1 VRRYLDTMQTPTD
14 TMNMDDSVYRRL
26 VEGISDYAIF
36 WLQAGGTVATWNA
49 GAVHATG
56 YAAADI
62 VGAPF
67 SLLFSGD
74 DNEGGAV
81 SSLLAVALREGR
93 SELDSWLVRKD
104 GSRFWAQILIDPVH
118 DGDKPLGFGVVMRDR
133 TERKRI
139 DEELRNSQE
148 QFRVLVQGVADYAIY
163 MLDPGGHVTS
173 WNSGAE
179 RIKGYAPDEVIGRHY
194 SAFFT
199 AEDVARGEPM
209 TNLAAVAREGRI
221 ETEGWRQR
229 KDGSRFWAHVVIDRI
244 TDDAGDLIGF
254 AKVTRD
260 VTERRAS
267 ALALEE
273 AREALFQSQKLEAI
287 GQLTGGVAHD
297 FNNLL
302 MAVQGNLE
310 LMRDN
315 AELPERLDRLVANA
329 LTGVRRGVSLTQRM
343 LAFARRQQLNLE
355 PVNVVT
361 LVSGMSDLLR
371 TSLGPS
377 ISIEVHF
384 PLALPAVMGDMN
396 QLELCVL
403 NLSVNARD
411 AMPEGGVIM
420 VRALVEEVDGARN
433 LPLPAGKY
441 VRLSITDS
449 GSGMNAATLARATEP
464 FFTTKGVGKGT
475 GLGLSMVHGIA
486 QQLGGTLQ
494 LESSETAG
502 TTATMYLPVAPSAA
516 MPLSQA
522 APVVHG
528 RMRQPVAETSG
539 PLPVILVVDDDPL
552 VLSTAVEMLNYAG
565 YDARGAASANEALR
579 RLQTIDELFAVV
591 TDHAMPGMT
600 GAELATE
607 LAAIRPGLRV
617 VLASG
622 YSELPVAATGIAVQ
636 LQKPFGRDALLAAIR
651 GTA

>member
-1 VRRYLDTMQTPTD
+1 
-14 TMNMDDSVYRRL
+14 MDDSAYRRL

-36 WLQAGGTVATWNA
+36 WLQPGGAVATWNA
-49 GAVHATG
+49 GAIHATG
-56 YAAADI
+56 YTAQEM

-74 DNEGGAV
+74 DNDASAPAV
-81 SSLLAVALREGR
+81 LLDVALREGR
-93 SELDSWLVRKD
+93 SELDTWLVRRD
-104 GSRFWAQILIDPVH
+104 GSRFWAQILVDPVR
-118 DGDKPLGFGVVMRDR
+118 DGDTPLGFGVVMRDR
-133 TERKRI
+133 TERKRV

-148 QFRVLVQGVADYAIY
+148 QFRVLVHGVADYAIY
-163 MLDPGGHVTS
+163 MLDPGGHITS

-179 RIKGYAPDEVIGRHY
+179 RIKGYAPNEVIGRHY

-199 AEDVARGEPM
+199 PEDVARGEPT
-209 TNLAAVAREGRI
+209 TNLEAVARDGRI
-221 ETEGWRQR
+221 ETEGWRLR

-244 TDDAGDLIGF
+244 TDDAGKLIGF

-273 AREALFQSQKLEAI
+273 TREALFQSQKLEAV

-310 LMRDN
+310 LMRDHV
-315 AELPERLDRLVANA
+315 ELPERLNRLVGNA
-329 LTGVRRGVSLTQRM
+329 LSGVRRGVSLTQRM
-343 LAFARRQQLNLE
+343 LAFARRQQLHLE
-355 PVNVVT
+355 PVNVIT

-377 ISIEVHF
+377 IAIEVRF
-384 PLALPAVMGDMN
+384 PLALPDVMGDIN
-396 QLELCVL
+396 QLELCIL
-403 NLSVNARD
+403 NLCVNARD
-411 AMPEGGVIM
+411 AMTEGGVITI
-420 VRALVEEVDGARN
+420 RAATEEVHGPHN
-433 LPLPAGKY
+433 LHVRPGKY
-441 VRLSITDS
+441 VRLAITDN
-449 GSGMNAATLARATEP
+449 GSGMDAATLARATEP

-486 QQLGGTLQ
+486 QQSGGALQ
-494 LESSETAG
+494 LESSETGG
-502 TTATMYLPVAPSAA
+502 TTVSIYLPVAPSGTIAEPA
-516 MPLSQA
+516 VAPAVPGRVTNAVADSQGA
-522 APVVHG
+522 
-528 RMRQPVAETSG
+528 
-539 PLPVILVVDDDPL
+539 LPVILVVDDDPL

-565 YDARGAASANEALR
+565 YDARGAASAKEALR
-579 RLQTIDELFAVV
+579 RLETIDELVAVV

-600 GAELATE
+600 GSELASK
-607 LAAIRPGLRV
+607 LATMRPGLRV

-622 YSELPVAATGIAVQ
+622 YAELPVAATGIAVQ

-651 GTA
+651 GTG

>member
-1 VRRYLDTMQTPTD
+1 MHTPTSSV
-14 TMNMDDSVYRRL
+14 TMDDSAYRRL

-36 WLQAGGTVATWNA
+36 WLQPGGTVATWNA
-49 GAVHATG
+49 GAFHATG
-56 YAAADI
+56 YTADDM

-74 DNEGGAV
+74 DSAAGVADT
-81 SSLLAVALREGR
+81 LLKVALSEGR
-93 SELDSWLVRKD
+93 SELDGWLVRKD
-104 GSRFWAQILIDPVH
+104 GSRFWAQILVDPVR
-118 DGDKPLGFGVVMRDR
+118 DDDRPLGFGVVMRDR
-133 TERKRI
+133 TERKRVE
-139 DEELRNSQE
+139 EELRRSQE

-179 RIKGYAPDEVIGRHY
+179 RIKGYTPNEVIGRHY

-199 AEDVARGEPM
+199 SEDVARGEPM
-209 TNLAAVAREGRI
+209 TNLAAVVREGRI

-244 TDDAGDLIGF
+244 TDDAGELIGF

-260 VTERRAS
+260 VTERRAA

-273 AREALFQSQKLEAI
+273 AREALFQSQKLEAV

-310 LMRDN
+310 LMRDH
-315 AELPERLDRLVANA
+315 AELPERLNRLVGNA
-329 LTGVRRGVSLTQRM
+329 LTGVRRGVTLTQRM
-343 LAFARRQQLNLE
+343 LAFARRQQLHVE

-361 LVSGMSDLLR
+361 LISGMSDLLR

-377 ISIEVHF
+377 IAIEVGF
-384 PLALPAVMGDMN
+384 PLSLPEVMGDIN

-403 NLSVNARD
+403 NLCVNARD
-411 AMPEGGVIM
+411 AMSEGGVITI
-420 VRALVEEVDGARN
+420 RAVADEVIHSQTLAIPSGR
-433 LPLPAGKY
+433 Y
-441 VRLSITDS
+441 VKLSIADT
-449 GSGMNAATLARATEP
+449 GSGMDAVTLARATEP

-486 QQLGGTLQ
+486 QQLGGALQ
-494 LESSETAG
+494 LESGESTG
-502 TTATMYLPVAPSAA
+502 TTVTIYLPVAPSGSGAI
-516 MPLSQA
+516 PE
-522 APVVHG
+522 VVSVVP
-528 RMRQPVAETSG
+528 QPAIRHVAKEQG

-565 YDARGAASANEALR
+565 YDARGASSGHEALR
-579 RLQTIDELFAVV
+579 RLETLDELVAVV

-600 GAELATE
+600 GSELAAELANR
-607 LAAIRPGLRV
+607 RPGLRV

-622 YSELPVAATGIAVQ
+622 YAELPAVSTGIAVQ

-651 GTA
+651 GTG

>member
-1 VRRYLDTMQTPTD
+1 M
-14 TMNMDDSVYRRL
+14 
-26 VEGISDYAIF
+26 
-36 WLQAGGTVATWNA
+36 ATWNA
-49 GAVHATG
+49 GALHATG
-56 YAAADI
+56 YTAQDM
-62 VGAPF
+62 VGASF

-74 DNEGGAV
+74 DNDPTAPTA
-81 SSLLAVALREGR
+81 LLDLALREGR
-93 SELDSWLVRKD
+93 SELDTWLVRKD
-104 GSRFWAQILIDPVH
+104 GSRFWAQILVDPVR
-118 DGDKPLGFGVVMRDR
+118 DGDTLLGFGVVMRDR
-133 TERKRI
+133 TERKRV

-173 WNSGAE
+173 WNSGAQ
-179 RIKGYAPDEVIGRHY
+179 RIKGYAPQEVIGRHY

-199 AEDVARGEPM
+199 PEDVARGEPT
-209 TNLAAVAREGRI
+209 TNLEAVAREGRM
-221 ETEGWRQR
+221 ETEGWRLR
-229 KDGSRFWAHVVIDRI
+229 KDGSRFWAHVLIDRI
-244 TDDAGDLIGF
+244 TGDSGELIGF

-273 AREALFQSQKLEAI
+273 AREALFQSQKLEAV

-310 LMRDN
+310 LMRDH
-315 AELPERLDRLVANA
+315 AELPERLNRLVGNA
-329 LTGVRRGVSLTQRM
+329 LSGVRRGVSLTQRM
-343 LAFARRQQLNLE
+343 LAFARRQQLHLE

-377 ISIEVHF
+377 IAIEARF
-384 PLALPAVMGDMN
+384 PIVLPDVMGDIN

-403 NLSVNARD
+403 NLCVNARD
-411 AMPEGGVIM
+411 AMTEGGVITIQ
-420 VRALVEEVDGARN
+420 AATEEVHGPHILHVR
-433 LPLPAGKY
+433 PGKY
-441 VRLSITDS
+441 VRLSITDN
-449 GSGMNAATLARATEP
+449 GSGMDAATLARAMEP

-486 QQLGGTLQ
+486 QQSGGALQ
-494 LESSETAG
+494 LESSETGG
-502 TTATMYLPVAPSAA
+502 TTVSIYLPVVAPGTIALPAAASAD
-516 MPLSQA
+516 P
-522 APVVHG
+522 G
-528 RMRQPVAETSG
+528 RVTRAIAENKG

-565 YDARGAASANEALR
+565 YDARGAASAKEALR
-579 RLQTIDELFAVV
+579 RLETIDELFAVV

-600 GAELATE
+600 GSELASELAT
-607 LAAIRPGLRV
+607 LRPGLRV

-622 YSELPVAATGIAVQ
+622 YAELPVAATRIAVQ

-651 GTA
+651 GTG

>member
-1 VRRYLDTMQTPTD
+1 
-14 TMNMDDSVYRRL
+14 MDDSAYRRL

-36 WLQAGGTVATWNA
+36 WLQPDGAVATWNA
-49 GAVHATG
+49 GAFHATG
-56 YAAADI
+56 YSAEDM

-67 SLLFSGD
+67 SALFSGE
-74 DNEGGAV
+74 DNRAAAPAA
-81 SSLLAVALREGR
+81 LLDLALREGR
-93 SELDSWLVRKD
+93 SELDTWLVRKD
-104 GSRFWAQILIDPVH
+104 GSRFWAQILIDPVL
-118 DGDKPLGFGVVMRDR
+118 DSDTPLGFGVVMRDR
-133 TERKRI
+133 TERKRL

-163 MLDPGGHVTS
+163 MLDPGGNITS
-173 WNSGAE
+173 WNSGAQ
-179 RIKGYAPDEVIGRHY
+179 RIKGYAPHEVIGRHY

-199 AEDVARGEPM
+199 PEDVARGEPT
-209 TNLAAVAREGRI
+209 TNLEAVAREGRI
-221 ETEGWRQR
+221 ETEGWRLR

-244 TDDAGDLIGF
+244 TDDAGKLIGF

-273 AREALFQSQKLEAI
+273 TREALFQSQKLEAV

-310 LMRDN
+310 LMRDH
-315 AELPERLDRLVANA
+315 AELPERLNRLVGNA
-329 LTGVRRGVSLTQRM
+329 LSGVRRGVSLTQRM
-343 LAFARRQQLNLE
+343 LAFARRQQLHLE

-377 ISIEVHF
+377 ISIEVRF
-384 PLALPAVMGDMN
+384 PLALPDVMGDLN
-396 QLELCVL
+396 QLELCIL
-403 NLSVNARD
+403 NLCVNARD
-411 AMPEGGVIM
+411 AMTEGGVIT
-420 VRALVEEVDGARN
+420 VRAVTEEIRAPHILHVR
-433 LPLPAGKY
+433 PGKY
-441 VRLSITDS
+441 VRLSITDN
-449 GSGMNAATLARATEP
+449 GSGMDAATLARATEP

-475 GLGLSMVHGIA
+475 GLGLSMVHGIV
-486 QQLGGTLQ
+486 QQSGGALQ
-494 LESSETAG
+494 LESSETGG
-502 TTATMYLPVAPSAA
+502 TTVSIYLPVAPSGAIA
-516 MPLSQA
+516 VPAHAPASPKRATKAVTQSQ
-522 APVVHG
+522 
-528 RMRQPVAETSG
+528 G

-565 YDARGAASANEALR
+565 YDARGAASAKEALR
-579 RLQTIDELFAVV
+579 SLETIDELLAVV

-600 GAELATE
+600 GSELASK
-607 LAAIRPGLRV
+607 LATMRPGLRV

-622 YSELPVAATGIAVQ
+622 YAELPVADTGIAVQ

-651 GTA
+651 GTG

>member
-1 VRRYLDTMQTPTD
+1 MRTPQYSV
-14 TMNMDDSVYRRL
+14 NMDDSAYRRL

-36 WLQAGGTVATWNA
+36 WLQPDGAVATWNA
-49 GAVHATG
+49 GAFHATG
-56 YAAADI
+56 YSAEDM

-67 SLLFSGD
+67 SALFSGE
-74 DNEGGAV
+74 DNGAAAPAA
-81 SSLLAVALREGR
+81 LLDLALREGR
-93 SELDSWLVRKD
+93 SELDTWLVRKD
-104 GSRFWAQILIDPVH
+104 GSRFWAQILIDPVL
-118 DGDKPLGFGVVMRDR
+118 DSDTPLGFGVVMRDR
-133 TERKRI
+133 TERKRL

-163 MLDPGGHVTS
+163 MLDPGGHITS

-179 RIKGYAPDEVIGRHY
+179 RIKGYAPHEVIGRHY

-199 AEDVARGEPM
+199 PEDVARGEPT
-209 TNLAAVAREGRI
+209 TNLEAVAREGRI
-221 ETEGWRQR
+221 ETEGWRLR

-244 TDDAGDLIGF
+244 TDDAGKLIGF

-273 AREALFQSQKLEAI
+273 TREALFQSQKLEAV

-310 LMRDN
+310 LMRDH
-315 AELPERLDRLVANA
+315 AELPERLNRLVGNA
-329 LTGVRRGVSLTQRM
+329 LSGVRRGVSLTQRM
-343 LAFARRQQLNLE
+343 LAFARRQQLHLE

-377 ISIEVHF
+377 ISIEVRF
-384 PLALPAVMGDMN
+384 PLALPDVMGDLN
-396 QLELCVL
+396 QLELCIL
-403 NLSVNARD
+403 NLCVNARD
-411 AMPEGGVIM
+411 AMTEGGVIT
-420 VRALVEEVDGARN
+420 VRAVTEEIRAPHILHVR
-433 LPLPAGKY
+433 PGKY
-441 VRLSITDS
+441 VRLSITDN
-449 GSGMNAATLARATEP
+449 GSGMDAATLARATEP

-475 GLGLSMVHGIA
+475 GLGLSMVHGIV
-486 QQLGGTLQ
+486 QQSGGALQ
-494 LESSETAG
+494 LESSETGG
-502 TTATMYLPVAPSAA
+502 TTVSIYLPVAPSGAIA
-516 MPLSQA
+516 VPALAPASPERATKAVAQSQ
-522 APVVHG
+522 
-528 RMRQPVAETSG
+528 G

-565 YDARGAASANEALR
+565 YDARGAASAKEALR
-579 RLQTIDELFAVV
+579 SLETIDELLAVV

-600 GAELATE
+600 GSELASK
-607 LAAIRPGLRV
+607 LATMRPGLRV

-622 YSELPVAATGIAVQ
+622 YAELPVADTGIAVQ

-651 GTA
+651 GTG

>member
-1 VRRYLDTMQTPTD
+1 
-14 TMNMDDSVYRRL
+14 MDDSAYRRL

-36 WLQAGGTVATWNA
+36 WLQPDGAVATWNA
-49 GAVHATG
+49 GAFHATG
-56 YAAADI
+56 YSAEDM

-67 SLLFSGD
+67 SALFSGE
-74 DNEGGAV
+74 DNRAAAPAA
-81 SSLLAVALREGR
+81 LLDLALREGR
-93 SELDSWLVRKD
+93 SELDTWLVRKD
-104 GSRFWAQILIDPVH
+104 GSRFWAQILIDPVL
-118 DGDKPLGFGVVMRDR
+118 DSDTPLGFGVVMRDR
-133 TERKRI
+133 TERKRL

-163 MLDPGGHVTS
+163 MLDPGGNITS
-173 WNSGAE
+173 WNSGAQ
-179 RIKGYAPDEVIGRHY
+179 RIKGYAPHEVIGRHY

-199 AEDVARGEPM
+199 PEDVARGEPM
-209 TNLAAVAREGRI
+209 TNLEAVAREGRI
-221 ETEGWRQR
+221 ETEGWRLR

-244 TDDAGDLIGF
+244 TDDAGKLIGF

-273 AREALFQSQKLEAI
+273 TREALFQSQKLEAV

-310 LMRDN
+310 LMRDH
-315 AELPERLDRLVANA
+315 AELPERLNRLVGNA
-329 LTGVRRGVSLTQRM
+329 LSGVRRGVSLTQRM
-343 LAFARRQQLNLE
+343 LAFARRQQLHLE

-377 ISIEVHF
+377 ISIEVRF
-384 PLALPAVMGDMN
+384 PLALPDVMGDLN
-396 QLELCVL
+396 QLELCIL
-403 NLSVNARD
+403 NLCVNARD
-411 AMPEGGVIM
+411 AMTEGGVIT
-420 VRALVEEVDGARN
+420 VRAVTEEIRAPHILHVR
-433 LPLPAGKY
+433 PGKY
-441 VRLSITDS
+441 VRLSITDN
-449 GSGMNAATLARATEP
+449 GSGMDAATLARATEP

-475 GLGLSMVHGIA
+475 GLGLSMVHGIV
-486 QQLGGTLQ
+486 QQSGGALQ
-494 LESSETAG
+494 LESSETGG
-502 TTATMYLPVAPSAA
+502 TTVSIYLPVAPSGAIA
-516 MPLSQA
+516 VPALAPASPKRATKAVAQSQ
-522 APVVHG
+522 
-528 RMRQPVAETSG
+528 G

-565 YDARGAASANEALR
+565 YDARGAASAKEALR
-579 RLQTIDELFAVV
+579 SLETIDELLAVV

-600 GAELATE
+600 GSELASK
-607 LAAIRPGLRV
+607 LATMRPGLRV

-622 YSELPVAATGIAVQ
+622 YAELPVADTGIAVQ

-651 GTA
+651 GTG

>member
-1 VRRYLDTMQTPTD
+1 
-14 TMNMDDSVYRRL
+14 MDDSAYRRL

-36 WLQAGGTVATWNA
+36 WLEPGGAVATWNA
-49 GAVHATG
+49 GALHATG
-56 YAAADI
+56 YSAADMI
-62 VGAPF
+62 GQPF
-67 SLLFSGD
+67 SLLFSGE
-74 DNEGGAV
+74 DNGTGAPEA
-81 SSLLAVALREGR
+81 LLDTALREGR
-93 SELDSWLVRKD
+93 SELDGWLLRKD
-104 GSRFWAQILIDPVH
+104 GSRFWAQILIDPVR
-118 DGDKPLGFGVVMRDR
+118 DGDTPLGFGVVMRDR
-133 TERKRI
+133 TERKRL
-139 DEELRNSQE
+139 DEELRRSQE

-163 MLDPGGHVTS
+163 MLDPGGHITS

-179 RIKGYAPDEVIGRHY
+179 RIKGYAPEEVIGRHY

-199 AEDVARGEPM
+199 PDDVARGEPT
-209 TNLAAVAREGRI
+209 TNLEAVAREGRI
-221 ETEGWRQR
+221 ETEGWRLR

-244 TDDAGDLIGF
+244 TDDTGKLIGF

-267 ALALEE
+267 AQALEQ
-273 AREALFQSQKLEAI
+273 AREALFQSQKLEAV

-310 LMRDN
+310 LMRDH
-315 AELPERLDRLVANA
+315 AELPERLNRLVGNA

-343 LAFARRQQLNLE
+343 LAFARRQQLHLE

-377 ISIEVHF
+377 IAIEVRF
-384 PLALPAVMGDMN
+384 PLALPDVMGDIN

-403 NLSVNARD
+403 NLCVNARD
-411 AMPEGGVIM
+411 AMGEGGIISIQ
-420 VRALVEEVDGARN
+420 AATEAIGTAHLLHLAPGD
-433 LPLPAGKY
+433 Y
-441 VRLSITDS
+441 VRLSIADN
-449 GSGMNAATLARATEP
+449 GSGMDATTLARATEP

-475 GLGLSMVHGIA
+475 GLGLSMVHGIV
-486 QQLGGTLQ
+486 QQSGGALQ
-494 LESSETAG
+494 LESGDAG
-502 TTATMYLPVAPSAA
+502 TTVSIYLPVAPSEATA
-516 MPLSQA
+516 LPVSTPTEPRRVNRQA
-522 APVVHG
+522 VDVK
-528 RMRQPVAETSG
+528 G

-579 RLQTIDELFAVV
+579 RLETIDELVAVV

-600 GAELATE
+600 GSE
-607 LAAIRPGLRV
+607 LAARLATIRPGLRV

-622 YSELPVAATGIAVQ
+622 YSELPTAAPGIAVQ

-651 GTA
+651 GNG

>member
-1 VRRYLDTMQTPTD
+1 
-14 TMNMDDSVYRRL
+14 MDDSAYRRL

-36 WLQAGGTVATWNA
+36 WLQPDGAVATWNA
-49 GAVHATG
+49 GAFHATG
-56 YAAADI
+56 YSAEDM

-67 SLLFSGD
+67 SALFSGE
-74 DNEGGAV
+74 DNGAAAPAA
-81 SSLLAVALREGR
+81 LLDLALREGR
-93 SELDSWLVRKD
+93 SELDTWLVRKD
-104 GSRFWAQILIDPVH
+104 GSRFWAQILIDPVL
-118 DGDKPLGFGVVMRDR
+118 DSDTPLGFGVVMRDR
-133 TERKRI
+133 TERKRL

-163 MLDPGGHVTS
+163 MLDPGGHITS
-173 WNSGAE
+173 WNSGAQ
-179 RIKGYAPDEVIGRHY
+179 RIKGYAPQEVIGRHY

-199 AEDVARGEPM
+199 PEDVARGEPT
-209 TNLAAVAREGRI
+209 TNLEAVAREGRI
-221 ETEGWRQR
+221 ETEGWRLR

-244 TDDAGDLIGF
+244 TDDAGKLIGF

-273 AREALFQSQKLEAI
+273 TREALFQSQKLEAV

-310 LMRDN
+310 LMRDH
-315 AELPERLDRLVANA
+315 AELPERLNRLVGNA
-329 LTGVRRGVSLTQRM
+329 LSGVRRGVSLTQRM
-343 LAFARRQQLNLE
+343 LAFARRQQLHLE

-377 ISIEVHF
+377 ISMEVRF
-384 PLALPAVMGDMN
+384 PLALPDVMGDLN
-396 QLELCVL
+396 QLELCIL
-403 NLSVNARD
+403 NLCVNARD
-411 AMPEGGVIM
+411 AMTEGGVIT
-420 VRALVEEVDGARN
+420 VRAATEEIRAPHILHVR
-433 LPLPAGKY
+433 PGKY
-441 VRLSITDS
+441 VRLSITDN
-449 GSGMNAATLARATEP
+449 GPGMDAATLARATEP

-475 GLGLSMVHGIA
+475 GLGLSMVHGIV
-486 QQLGGTLQ
+486 QQSGGALQ
-494 LESSETAG
+494 LESSETGG
-502 TTATMYLPVAPSAA
+502 TTVSIYLPVAPSGAIA
-516 MPLSQA
+516 VPALAPASPKRATKAPAQSQ
-522 APVVHG
+522 
-528 RMRQPVAETSG
+528 G

-565 YDARGAASANEALR
+565 YDARGAASAKEALR
-579 RLQTIDELFAVV
+579 SLETIDELLAVV

-600 GAELATE
+600 GSELASK
-607 LAAIRPGLRV
+607 LATMRPGLRV

-622 YSELPVAATGIAVQ
+622 YAELPVADTGIAVQ

-651 GTA
+651 GTG

>member
-1 VRRYLDTMQTPTD
+1 MRTPQD
-14 TMNMDDSVYRRL
+14 SVNMDDSAYRRL

-36 WLQAGGTVATWNA
+36 WLQPDGAVATWNA
-49 GAVHATG
+49 GAFHATG
-56 YAAADI
+56 YSAEDM

-67 SLLFSGD
+67 SALFSGE
-74 DNEGGAV
+74 DNGAAAPAA
-81 SSLLAVALREGR
+81 LLDLALREGR
-93 SELDSWLVRKD
+93 SELDTWLVRKD
-104 GSRFWAQILIDPVH
+104 GSRFWAQILIDPVL
-118 DGDKPLGFGVVMRDR
+118 DSDTPLGFGVVMRDR
-133 TERKRI
+133 TERKRL

-163 MLDPGGHVTS
+163 MLDPGGNITS
-173 WNSGAE
+173 WNSGAQ
-179 RIKGYAPDEVIGRHY
+179 RIKGYAPHEVIGRHY

-199 AEDVARGEPM
+199 PEDVARGEPM
-209 TNLAAVAREGRI
+209 TNLEAVAREGRI
-221 ETEGWRQR
+221 ETEGWRLR

-244 TDDAGDLIGF
+244 TDDAGKLIGF

-273 AREALFQSQKLEAI
+273 TREALFQSQKLEAV

-310 LMRDN
+310 LMRDH
-315 AELPERLDRLVANA
+315 AELPERLNRLVGNA
-329 LTGVRRGVSLTQRM
+329 LSGVRRGVSLTQRM
-343 LAFARRQQLNLE
+343 LAFARRQQLHLE

-377 ISIEVHF
+377 ISIEVRF
-384 PLALPAVMGDMN
+384 PLALPDVMGDLN
-396 QLELCVL
+396 QLELCIL
-403 NLSVNARD
+403 NLCVNARD
-411 AMPEGGVIM
+411 AMTEGGVIT
-420 VRALVEEVDGARN
+420 VRAVTEEIRAPHILHVR
-433 LPLPAGKY
+433 PGKY
-441 VRLSITDS
+441 VRLSITDN
-449 GSGMNAATLARATEP
+449 GSGMDAATLARATEP

-475 GLGLSMVHGIA
+475 GLGLSMVHGIV
-486 QQLGGTLQ
+486 QQSGGALQ
-494 LESSETAG
+494 LESSETGG
-502 TTATMYLPVAPSAA
+502 TTVSIYLPVAPSGAIA
-516 MPLSQA
+516 VPALAPASPKRATKAVAQSQ
-522 APVVHG
+522 
-528 RMRQPVAETSG
+528 G

-565 YDARGAASANEALR
+565 YDARGAASAKEALR
-579 RLQTIDELFAVV
+579 SLETIDELLAVV

-600 GAELATE
+600 GSELASK
-607 LAAIRPGLRV
+607 LATMRPGLRV

-622 YSELPVAATGIAVQ
+622 YAELPVADTGIAVQ

-651 GTA
+651 GTG

>member
-1 VRRYLDTMQTPTD
+1 MQTSQD
-14 TMNMDDSVYRRL
+14 LGHMGDSAYRRL

-36 WLQAGGTVATWNA
+36 WLQPGGAIATWNA
-49 GAVHATG
+49 GAFHATG
-56 YAAADI
+56 YGAAEML
-62 VGAPF
+62 GASF
-67 SLLFSGD
+67 DVLFSGE
-74 DNEGGAV
+74 DNGRGAA
-81 SSLLAVALREGR
+81 SALLDLALREGR

-104 GSRFWAQILIDPVH
+104 GTRFWAQILVDPVR
-118 DGDKPLGFGVVMRDR
+118 DGDQTVGFGVVMRDR
-133 TERKRI
+133 TERKRL

-179 RIKGYAPDEVIGRHY
+179 RIKGYAPEEVIGRHY

-199 AEDVARGEPM
+199 PEDVARNEPT
-209 TNLAAVAREGRI
+209 TNLEAVAREGRI

-244 TDDAGDLIGF
+244 TDDDGKLIGF

-273 AREALFQSQKLEAI
+273 TREALFQSQKLEAV

-310 LMRDN
+310 LMRDH
-315 AELPERLDRLVANA
+315 AELPERMGRLVGNA

-343 LAFARRQQLNLE
+343 LAFARRQQLHLE
-355 PVNVVT
+355 PVNVVGM
-361 LVSGMSDLLR
+361 VSGMSDLLR

-377 ISIEVHF
+377 IGIEVVF
-384 PLALPAVMGDMN
+384 PLELPEVMGDIN

-403 NLSVNARD
+403 NLCVNARD
-411 AMPEGGVIM
+411 AMADGGVITI
-420 VRALVEEVDGARN
+420 RAGVEELGGVHLVAAPPGR
-433 LPLPAGKY
+433 Y
-441 VRLSITDS
+441 VRLSITDT
-449 GSGMNAATLARATEP
+449 GSGMDAATLARATEP

-486 QQLGGTLQ
+486 QQSGGALHLESRETGGTTV
-494 LESSETAG
+494 SI
-502 TTATMYLPVAPSAA
+502 YLPVAVADPDAA
-516 MPLSQA
+516 ASQEERVPMATSYISEKA
-522 APVVHG
+522 ANGTERLPVV
-528 RMRQPVAETSG
+528 
-539 PLPVILVVDDDPL
+539 LVVDDDPL
-552 VLSTAVEMLNYAG
+552 VLSTAVEMLNYSG
-565 YDARGAASANEALR
+565 YDARGASSAREALR
-579 RLQTIDELFAVV
+579 RLETIDDLLAVV

-600 GAELATE
+600 GSELAKE
-607 LAAIRPGLRV
+607 LASLRPGLRV

-622 YSELPVAATGIAVQ
+622 YAEIPSVVTGIAVQ

-651 GTA
+651 GG

>member
-1 VRRYLDTMQTPTD
+1 ME
-14 TMNMDDSVYRRL
+14 DSAYRRL

-36 WLQAGGTVATWNA
+36 WLQPDGAVATWNV
-49 GAVHATG
+49 GALHATG
-56 YAAADI
+56 YDADDV

-67 SLLFSGD
+67 SMLFSGE
-74 DNEGGAV
+74 DNDVGKAQA
-81 SSLLAVALREGR
+81 LLTTALREGR
-93 SELDSWLVRKD
+93 SELDGWLVRKD
-104 GSRFWAQILIDPVH
+104 GSRFWAQVLVDPVRE
-118 DGDKPLGFGVVMRDR
+118 GDAALGFGVVMRDR
-133 TERKRI
+133 TERRRL

-163 MLDPGGHVTS
+163 MLDPGGHVSS

-179 RIKGYAPDEVIGRHY
+179 RIKGYAPNEVIGRHY

-199 AEDVARGEPM
+199 PEDVERGEPM
-209 TNLAAVAREGRI
+209 TNLAAVARDGRI
-221 ETEGWRQR
+221 ETEGWRLR

-244 TDDAGDLIGF
+244 TDDSGKLIGF

-273 AREALFQSQKLEAI
+273 TREALFQSQKLEAV

-310 LMRDN
+310 LMRDH
-315 AELPERLDRLVANA
+315 AELPERLNRLVGNA

-355 PVNVVT
+355 PVNVVS

-377 ISIEVHF
+377 IGIEVRF
-384 PLALPAVMGDMN
+384 PLALPEVMGDIN

-403 NLSVNARD
+403 NLCVNARD
-411 AMPEGGVIM
+411 AMTDGGVITIQ
-420 VRALVEEVDGARN
+420 AASEAIDGPH
-433 LPLPAGKY
+433 LLGLQPGKY
-441 VRLSITDS
+441 VRLSITDD
-449 GSGMNAATLARATEP
+449 GLGMDAATLARATEP

-486 QQLGGTLQ
+486 QQSGGALQ
-494 LESSETAG
+494 LESSPTEG
-502 TTATMYLPVAPSAA
+502 TTVSIYLPVAPSDAA
-516 MPLSQA
+516 EVPACAPA
-522 APVVHG
+522 APRRMNQHVVES
-528 RMRQPVAETSG
+528 AG
-539 PLPVILVVDDDPL
+539 PLPVVLVVDDDPL

-579 RLQTIDELFAVV
+579 RLESIDELVAVV

-600 GAELATE
+600 GSELAVE
-607 LAAIRPGLRV
+607 LAVRRPGLRV

-622 YSELPVAATGIAVQ
+622 YSELPVAAAGIAVQ

-651 GTA
+651 GTG

>member
-1 VRRYLDTMQTPTD
+1 MQTSQT
-14 TMNMDDSVYRRL
+14 TIAMDDSAYRRL

-36 WLQAGGTVATWNA
+36 WLHPGGEVATWNA

-56 YAAADI
+56 YAAVDMI
-62 VGAPF
+62 GAPF
-67 SLLFSGD
+67 AALFSGD
-74 DNEGGAV
+74 DNDAGAAAA
-81 SSLLAVALREGR
+81 LLDVALREGR
-93 SELDSWLVRKD
+93 SELDGWLVRKD
-104 GSRFWAQILIDPVH
+104 GSRFWAQILVDPVH
-118 DGDKPLGFGVVMRDR
+118 DGSTPLGFGVVMRDR
-133 TERKRI
+133 TERKRV

-163 MLDPGGHVTS
+163 MLDPGGHVSS

-179 RIKGYAPDEVIGRHY
+179 RIKGYAPHEVIGHHY

-199 AEDVARGEPM
+199 KEDVERGEPM
-209 TNLAAVAREGRI
+209 TNLEAVAREGRI
-221 ETEGWRQR
+221 ETEGWRLR

-244 TDDAGDLIGF
+244 TDDTDKLIGF

-273 AREALFQSQKLEAI
+273 TREALFQSQKLEAV

-310 LMRDN
+310 LMRDH
-315 AELPERLDRLVANA
+315 AELPERLNRLVGNA

-343 LAFARRQQLNLE
+343 LAFARRQQLHLE

-377 ISIEVHF
+377 IAIEVRF
-384 PLALPAVMGDMN
+384 PLALPDVMGDIN
-396 QLELCVL
+396 QLELCIL
-403 NLSVNARD
+403 NLCVNARD
-411 AMPEGGVIM
+411 AMAEGGVITIQ
-420 VRALVEEVDGARN
+420 AACQEVGS
-433 LPLPAGKY
+433 LHPLQVPAGKY
-441 VRLSITDS
+441 VRLSITDT
-449 GSGMNAATLARATEP
+449 GFGMDAATLSRATEP

-475 GLGLSMVHGIA
+475 GLGLSMVHGIV
-486 QQLGGTLQ
+486 QQSGGGLQ
-494 LESSETAG
+494 LESTESGG
-502 TTATMYLPVAPSAA
+502 TTVSMYLPVAPSDSLVVPAA
-516 MPLSQA
+516 VMA
-522 APVVHG
+522 APV
-528 RMRQPVAETSG
+528 RVAPEVIASKG

-565 YDARGAASANEALR
+565 YDARGAASATEALR
-579 RLQTIDELFAVV
+579 RLETIDELVAVV

-600 GAELATE
+600 GSELATE
-607 LAAIRPGLRV
+607 LATRRPGLRV

-622 YSELPVAATGIAVQ
+622 YAELPVVATGIAVQ

-651 GTA
+651 GTG

>member
-1 VRRYLDTMQTPTD
+1 V
-14 TMNMDDSVYRRL
+14 NVDDSAYRRL

-36 WLQAGGTVATWNA
+36 WLQTDGSVATWNA
-49 GAVHATG
+49 GAFHATG
-56 YAAADI
+56 YGAEDM

-67 SLLFSGD
+67 ASLFSGA
-74 DNEGGAV
+74 DNDAGAATV
-81 SSLLAVALREGR
+81 LLDVALREGR

-104 GSRFWAQILIDPVH
+104 GSRFWAQILIDPVR
-118 DGDKPLGFGVVMRDR
+118 DGDTPLGFGVVMRDR
-133 TERKRI
+133 TERKRV

-179 RIKGYAPDEVIGRHY
+179 RIKGYAPSEVIGRHY

-199 AEDVARGEPM
+199 PEDVARGEPM
-209 TNLAAVAREGRI
+209 TNLDAVAREGRI
-221 ETEGWRQR
+221 ETEGWRLR

-244 TDDAGDLIGF
+244 TDDDGTLIGF

-273 AREALFQSQKLEAI
+273 AREALFQSQKLEAV

-310 LMRDN
+310 LMRDH
-315 AELPERLDRLVANA
+315 AELPERLNRLVGNA

-343 LAFARRQQLNLE
+343 LAFARRQQLHLE

-377 ISIEVHF
+377 ISIEVRF
-384 PLALPAVMGDMN
+384 PLALPEVMGDIN

-403 NLSVNARD
+403 NLCVNARD
-411 AMPEGGVIM
+411 AMTEGGVITIQAASEEM
-420 VRALVEEVDGARN
+420 HGAHLLQVE
-433 LPLPAGKY
+433 PGKY
-441 VRLSITDS
+441 VRLSITDN
-449 GSGMNAATLARATEP
+449 GSGMDAATLTRATEP

-486 QQLGGTLQ
+486 QQSGGALQ
-494 LESSETAG
+494 LESSATGG
-502 TTATMYLPVAPSAA
+502 TTVSIYLPVVPMGTGAIPADV
-516 MPLSQA
+516 
-522 APVVHG
+522 PVEPNRETRVIAE
-528 RMRQPVAETSG
+528 RQG

-579 RLQTIDELFAVV
+579 RLETIDELVAVV

-600 GAELATE
+600 GSELASK
-607 LAAIRPGLRV
+607 LATIRPGLRV

-622 YSELPVAATGIAVQ
+622 YAELPVAAAGIAVQ

-651 GTA
+651 GKG

>member
-1 VRRYLDTMQTPTD
+1 MRTPTD
-14 TMNMDDSVYRRL
+14 PANIDDSAYRRL

-36 WLQAGGTVATWNA
+36 WLQPEGAVATWNA
-49 GAVHATG
+49 GALHATG
-56 YAAADI
+56 YTAQDM
-62 VGAPF
+62 VGASF

-74 DNEGGAV
+74 DNDPTAPTA
-81 SSLLAVALREGR
+81 LLDLALREGR
-93 SELDSWLVRKD
+93 SELDTWLVRKD
-104 GSRFWAQILIDPVH
+104 GSRFWAQILVDPVR
-118 DGDKPLGFGVVMRDR
+118 DGDTLLGFGVVMRDR
-133 TERKRI
+133 TERKRV

-173 WNSGAE
+173 WNSGAQ
-179 RIKGYAPDEVIGRHY
+179 RIKGYAPQEVIGRHY

-199 AEDVARGEPM
+199 PEDVARGEPT
-209 TNLAAVAREGRI
+209 TNLEAVAREGRM
-221 ETEGWRQR
+221 ETEGWRLR
-229 KDGSRFWAHVVIDRI
+229 KDGSRFWAHVLIDRI
-244 TDDAGDLIGF
+244 TGDSGELIGF

-273 AREALFQSQKLEAI
+273 AREALFQSQKLEAV

-310 LMRDN
+310 LMRDH
-315 AELPERLDRLVANA
+315 AELPERLNRLVGNA
-329 LTGVRRGVSLTQRM
+329 LSGVRRGVSLTQRM
-343 LAFARRQQLNLE
+343 LAFARRQQLHLE

-377 ISIEVHF
+377 IAIEARF
-384 PLALPAVMGDMN
+384 PLVLPDVMGDIN

-403 NLSVNARD
+403 NLCVNARD
-411 AMPEGGVIM
+411 AMTEGGVITIQ
-420 VRALVEEVDGARN
+420 AATEEVHGPHILHVR
-433 LPLPAGKY
+433 PGKY
-441 VRLSITDS
+441 VRLSITDN
-449 GSGMNAATLARATEP
+449 GSGMDAATLARAMEP

-486 QQLGGTLQ
+486 QQSGGALQ
-494 LESSETAG
+494 LESSETGG
-502 TTATMYLPVAPSAA
+502 TTVSIYLPVVAPGTIALPAAASAD
-516 MPLSQA
+516 P
-522 APVVHG
+522 G
-528 RMRQPVAETSG
+528 RVTRAIAENKG

-565 YDARGAASANEALR
+565 YDARGAASAKEALR
-579 RLQTIDELFAVV
+579 RLETIDELFAVV

-600 GAELATE
+600 GSELASELAT
-607 LAAIRPGLRV
+607 LRPGLRV

-622 YSELPVAATGIAVQ
+622 YAELPVAATRIAVQ

-651 GTA
+651 GTG

>member
-1 VRRYLDTMQTPTD
+1 
-14 TMNMDDSVYRRL
+14 MNTHRDSARMDDSAYRRL

-36 WLQAGGTVATWNA
+36 WLEPGGAVATWNA
-49 GAVHATG
+49 GALHATG
-56 YAAADI
+56 YSAADMI
-62 VGAPF
+62 GQPF
-67 SLLFSGD
+67 SLLFSGE
-74 DNEGGAV
+74 DNGTGAPEA
-81 SSLLAVALREGR
+81 LLDTALREGR
-93 SELDSWLVRKD
+93 SELDGWLLRKD
-104 GSRFWAQILIDPVH
+104 GSRFWAQILIDPVR
-118 DGDKPLGFGVVMRDR
+118 DGDTPLGFGVVMRDR
-133 TERKRI
+133 TERKRL
-139 DEELRNSQE
+139 DEELRRSQE

-163 MLDPGGHVTS
+163 MLDPGGHITS

-179 RIKGYAPDEVIGRHY
+179 RIKGYAPEEVIGRHY

-199 AEDVARGEPM
+199 PDDVARGEPT
-209 TNLAAVAREGRI
+209 TNLEAVAREGRI
-221 ETEGWRQR
+221 ETEGWRLR

-244 TDDAGDLIGF
+244 TDDTGKLIGF

-267 ALALEE
+267 AQALEQ
-273 AREALFQSQKLEAI
+273 AREALFQSQKLEAV

-310 LMRDN
+310 LMRDH
-315 AELPERLDRLVANA
+315 AELPERLNRLVGNA

-343 LAFARRQQLNLE
+343 LAFARRQQLHLE

-377 ISIEVHF
+377 IAIEVRF
-384 PLALPAVMGDMN
+384 PLALPDVMGDIN

-403 NLSVNARD
+403 NLCVNARD
-411 AMPEGGVIM
+411 AMGEGGIISIQ
-420 VRALVEEVDGARN
+420 AATEAIGTAHLLHLAPGD
-433 LPLPAGKY
+433 Y
-441 VRLSITDS
+441 VRLSIADN
-449 GSGMNAATLARATEP
+449 GSGMDATTLARATEP

-475 GLGLSMVHGIA
+475 GLGLSMVHGIV
-486 QQLGGTLQ
+486 QQSGGALQ
-494 LESSETAG
+494 LESGDAG
-502 TTATMYLPVAPSAA
+502 TTVSIYLPVAPSEATA
-516 MPLSQA
+516 LPVSTPTEPRRVNRQA
-522 APVVHG
+522 VDVK
-528 RMRQPVAETSG
+528 G

-579 RLQTIDELFAVV
+579 RLETIDELVAVV

-600 GAELATE
+600 GSE
-607 LAAIRPGLRV
+607 LAARLATIRPGLRV

-622 YSELPVAATGIAVQ
+622 YSELPTAAPGIAVQ

-651 GTA
+651 GNG

>member
-1 VRRYLDTMQTPTD
+1 MHTPTSSV
-14 TMNMDDSVYRRL
+14 TMDDSAYRRL

-36 WLQAGGTVATWNA
+36 WLQPGGTVATWNA
-49 GAVHATG
+49 GAFHATG
-56 YAAADI
+56 YTADDM

-74 DNEGGAV
+74 DSAAGVADT
-81 SSLLAVALREGR
+81 LLKVALSEGR
-93 SELDSWLVRKD
+93 SELDGWLVRKD
-104 GSRFWAQILIDPVH
+104 GSRFWAQILVDPVR
-118 DGDKPLGFGVVMRDR
+118 DDDRPLGFGVVMRDR
-133 TERKRI
+133 TERKRVE
-139 DEELRNSQE
+139 EELRRSQE

-179 RIKGYAPDEVIGRHY
+179 RIKGYTPDEVIGRHY

-199 AEDVARGEPM
+199 REDVARGEPM
-209 TNLAAVAREGRI
+209 TNLAAVVREGRI

-244 TDDAGDLIGF
+244 TDDAGELIGF

-260 VTERRAS
+260 VTERRAA

-273 AREALFQSQKLEAI
+273 AREALFQSQKLEAV

-310 LMRDN
+310 LMRDH
-315 AELPERLDRLVANA
+315 AELPERLNRLVGNA
-329 LTGVRRGVSLTQRM
+329 LTGVRRGVTLTQRM
-343 LAFARRQQLNLE
+343 LAFARRQQLHVE

-361 LVSGMSDLLR
+361 LISGMSDLLR

-377 ISIEVHF
+377 IAIEVRF
-384 PLALPAVMGDMN
+384 PLSLPEVMGDIN

-403 NLSVNARD
+403 NLCVNARD
-411 AMPEGGVIM
+411 AMAEGGVITI
-420 VRALVEEVDGARN
+420 RAVTDEVIHSQTLAIPSGR
-433 LPLPAGKY
+433 Y
-441 VRLSITDS
+441 VKLSIADT
-449 GSGMNAATLARATEP
+449 GSGMDAVTLARATEP

-486 QQLGGTLQ
+486 QQLGGALQ
-494 LESSETAG
+494 LESGESTG
-502 TTATMYLPVAPSAA
+502 TTVTIYLPVAPSVPGA
-516 MPLSQA
+516 LQEV
-522 APVVHG
+522 APVVPQRAIRHI
-528 RMRQPVAETSG
+528 AEEQG

-565 YDARGAASANEALR
+565 YDARGASSGHEALR
-579 RLQTIDELFAVV
+579 RLETLDELVAVV

-600 GAELATE
+600 GSELAAELANR
-607 LAAIRPGLRV
+607 RPGLRV

-622 YSELPVAATGIAVQ
+622 YAELPAVSTGIAVQ

-651 GTA
+651 GTG

>member
-1 VRRYLDTMQTPTD
+1 MQTHTDPTL
-14 TMNMDDSVYRRL
+14 MDDSAYRRL

-36 WLQAGGTVATWNA
+36 WLSADGTVATWNA
-49 GAVHATG
+49 GALHATG
-56 YAAADI
+56 YTASDM

-67 SLLFSGD
+67 ATLFSGD
-74 DNEGGAV
+74 DCHAGAPR
-81 SSLLAVALREGR
+81 SMLEAALREGR
-93 SELDSWLVRKD
+93 SELDGWLVRKD
-104 GSRFWAQILIDPVH
+104 GTRFWAQILIDPVRE
-118 DGDKPLGFGVVMRDR
+118 GDTPLGFGVVMRDR

-179 RIKGYAPDEVIGRHY
+179 RIKGYAPHEVIGHHY

-199 AEDVARGEPM
+199 KEDVARGEPM
-209 TNLAAVAREGRI
+209 TNLEAVAREGRI
-221 ETEGWRQR
+221 ETEGWRLR

-244 TDDAGDLIGF
+244 TDDAGTLIGF

-273 AREALFQSQKLEAI
+273 TREALFQSQKLEAV

-310 LMRDN
+310 LMRDH
-315 AELPERLDRLVANA
+315 AELPERLSRLVGNA

-343 LAFARRQQLNLE
+343 LAFARRQQLHLE

-377 ISIEVHF
+377 IGIEVRF
-384 PLALPAVMGDMN
+384 PLALPEVMGDIN

-403 NLSVNARD
+403 NLCVNARD
-411 AMPEGGVIM
+411 AMAEGGVITIQ
-420 VRALVEEVDGARN
+420 AAAEEVKARN
-433 LPLPAGKY
+433 TLQVPAGKY
-441 VRLSITDS
+441 VRLSITDT
-449 GSGMNAATLARATEP
+449 GTGMDASTLERATEP

-486 QQLGGTLQ
+486 QQSGGALQ
-494 LESSETAG
+494 LESSEAGG
-502 TTATMYLPVAPSAA
+502 TTVSIYLPVATT
-516 MPLSQA
+516 LG
-522 APVVHG
+522 APAVEAVPDAPRRSVHEL
-528 RMRQPVAETSG
+528 PVAKG
-539 PLPVILVVDDDPL
+539 PLPVVLVVDDDPL
-552 VLSTAVEMLNYAG
+552 VLSTAVEMLAYAG

-579 RLQTIDELFAVV
+579 RLETIDELIAVV

-600 GAELATE
+600 GSELATK
-607 LAAIRPGLRV
+607 LASIRPGLRV

-622 YSELPVAATGIAVQ
+622 YAELPVVATGIAVQ

-651 GTA
+651 GQG

>member
-1 VRRYLDTMQTPTD
+1 MTTPLTPI
-14 TMNMDDSVYRRL
+14 TMDDSAYRRL

-36 WLQAGGTVATWNA
+36 WLQPGGAVATWNA

-56 YAAADI
+56 YDAGDI

-67 SLLFSGD
+67 ASLFSGD
-74 DNEGGAV
+74 DSDAAAPTT
-81 SSLLAVALREGR
+81 LLEVALRDGR
-93 SELDSWLVRKD
+93 SELDTWLVRKD
-104 GSRFWAQILIDPVH
+104 GSRFWAQILVDPVH
-118 DGDKPLGFGVVMRDR
+118 DGATPLGFGVVMRDR
-133 TERKRI
+133 TERKRV
-139 DEELRNSQE
+139 DEELRSSQE

-179 RIKGYAPDEVIGRHY
+179 RIKGYAPHEVIGNHY

-199 AEDVARGEPM
+199 KEDVERGEPM
-209 TNLAAVAREGRI
+209 TNLEAVARDGRI
-221 ETEGWRQR
+221 ETEGWRLR

-244 TDDAGDLIGF
+244 TDETGKLIGF

-273 AREALFQSQKLEAI
+273 TREALFQSQKLEAV

-310 LMRDN
+310 LMRDH
-315 AELPERLDRLVANA
+315 AELPERLNRLVGNA
-329 LTGVRRGVSLTQRM
+329 LSGVRRGVSLTQRM
-343 LAFARRQQLNLE
+343 LAFARRQQLHLE

-377 ISIEVHF
+377 IAIEVRF
-384 PLALPAVMGDMN
+384 PLALPDVMGDIN
-396 QLELCVL
+396 QLELCIL
-403 NLSVNARD
+403 NLCVNARD
-411 AMPEGGVIM
+411 AMSEGGVITI
-420 VRALVEEVDGARN
+420 RATCQEFGSLHALQVA
-433 LPLPAGKY
+433 AGKY
-441 VRLSITDS
+441 VRLSITDT
-449 GSGMNAATLARATEP
+449 GFGMDAATLSRATEP

-475 GLGLSMVHGIA
+475 GLGLSMVHGIV
-486 QQLGGTLQ
+486 QQSGGALQ
-494 LESSETAG
+494 LESSETGG
-502 TTATMYLPVAPSAA
+502 TTVSMYLPVAPSDTVAE
-516 MPLSQA
+516 
-522 APVVHG
+522 PVVAPALSA
-528 RMRQPVAETSG
+528 RIASNVTVTKG

-579 RLQTIDELFAVV
+579 RLETIDELVAVV

-600 GAELATE
+600 GSELATE
-607 LAAIRPGLRV
+607 LAARRPGLRV

-622 YSELPVAATGIAVQ
+622 YAELPVAAAGIAVQ

-651 GTA
+651 GTG

>member
-1 VRRYLDTMQTPTD
+1 MQTSQTALA
-14 TMNMDDSVYRRL
+14 MDDSAYRRL

-36 WLQAGGTVATWNA
+36 WLHPGGEVATWNA

-56 YAAADI
+56 YAAVDMI
-62 VGAPF
+62 GAPF
-67 SLLFSGD
+67 AALFSGD
-74 DNEGGAV
+74 DNDAGAAAA
-81 SSLLAVALREGR
+81 LLDVALREGR
-93 SELDSWLVRKD
+93 SELDGWLVRKD
-104 GSRFWAQILIDPVH
+104 GSRFWAQILVDPVH
-118 DGDKPLGFGVVMRDR
+118 DGSTPLGFGVVMRDR
-133 TERKRI
+133 TERKRV

-163 MLDPGGHVTS
+163 MLDPGGHVSS

-179 RIKGYAPDEVIGRHY
+179 RIKGYAPHEVIGHHY

-199 AEDVARGEPM
+199 KEDVERGEPM
-209 TNLAAVAREGRI
+209 TNLEAVAREGRI
-221 ETEGWRQR
+221 ETEGWRLR

-244 TDDAGDLIGF
+244 TDDTGKLIGF

-273 AREALFQSQKLEAI
+273 TREALFQSQKLEAV

-310 LMRDN
+310 LMRDH
-315 AELPERLDRLVANA
+315 AELPERLNRLVGNA

-343 LAFARRQQLNLE
+343 LAFARRQQLHLE

-377 ISIEVHF
+377 IAIEVRF
-384 PLALPAVMGDMN
+384 PLALPDVMGDIN
-396 QLELCVL
+396 QLELCIL
-403 NLSVNARD
+403 NLCVNARD
-411 AMPEGGVIM
+411 AMAEGGVITIQ
-420 VRALVEEVDGARN
+420 AACQEVGS
-433 LPLPAGKY
+433 LHPLQVPTGKY
-441 VRLSITDS
+441 VRLSITDT
-449 GSGMNAATLARATEP
+449 GFGMDAATLSRATEP

-475 GLGLSMVHGIA
+475 GLGLSMVHGIV
-486 QQLGGTLQ
+486 QQSGGGLQ
-494 LESSETAG
+494 LESTESGG
-502 TTATMYLPVAPSAA
+502 TTVSMYLPVAPSDSLVVPAA
-516 MPLSQA
+516 VMA
-522 APVVHG
+522 APV
-528 RMRQPVAETSG
+528 RVAPEVIASKG

-565 YDARGAASANEALR
+565 YDARGAASATEALR
-579 RLQTIDELFAVV
+579 RLETIDELVAVV

-600 GAELATE
+600 GSELATE
-607 LAAIRPGLRV
+607 LATRRPGLRV

-622 YSELPVAATGIAVQ
+622 YAELPVVATGIAVQ

-651 GTA
+651 GTG

>member
-1 VRRYLDTMQTPTD
+1 MHTLTPSV
-14 TMNMDDSVYRRL
+14 NMDDSAYRRL

-36 WLQAGGTVATWNA
+36 WLQPGGTVATWNA
-49 GAVHATG
+49 GAFHATG
-56 YAAADI
+56 YTADDM

-67 SLLFSGD
+67 SVLFSGD
-74 DNEGGAV
+74 DNAAGMSET
-81 SSLLAVALREGR
+81 LLTVALSEGR
-93 SELDSWLVRKD
+93 SELDGWLVRKD
-104 GSRFWAQILIDPVH
+104 GSRFWAQILVDPVS
-118 DGDKPLGFGVVMRDR
+118 DGDRPLGFGVVMRDR
-133 TERKRI
+133 TERKRVE
-139 DEELRNSQE
+139 EELRRSQE

-173 WNSGAE
+173 WNAGAE
-179 RIKGYAPDEVIGRHY
+179 RIKGYTPDEAIGRHY

-199 AEDVARGEPM
+199 AEDVARDEPM

-244 TDDAGDLIGF
+244 TDDAGSLIGF

-267 ALALEE
+267 ALALEQ
-273 AREALFQSQKLEAI
+273 AREALFQSQKLEAV

-310 LMRDN
+310 LMRDH
-315 AELPERLDRLVANA
+315 AELPERLNRLVGNA

-343 LAFARRQQLNLE
+343 LAFARRQQLHLE

-377 ISIEVHF
+377 IAIEVRF
-384 PLALPAVMGDMN
+384 PLSLPEVLGDIN
-396 QLELCVL
+396 QLELCIL
-403 NLSVNARD
+403 NLCVNARD
-411 AMPEGGVIM
+411 AMSESGVITI
-420 VRALVEEVDGARN
+420 RAVADEVIHSQT
-433 LPLPAGKY
+433 LPVSSGRY
-441 VRLSITDS
+441 VRLSIADT

-486 QQLGGTLQ
+486 QQLGGALQ
-494 LESSETAG
+494 LESDENTG
-502 TTATMYLPVAPSAA
+502 TTITMYLPVA
-516 MPLSQA
+516 LSGPVA
-522 APVVHG
+522 VPEVVPVVSQRAVRH
-528 RMRQPVAETSG
+528 VAQAHG

-565 YDARGAASANEALR
+565 YDARGASSGNEALR
-579 RLQTIDELFAVV
+579 RLETIDELVAVV

-600 GAELATE
+600 GSELAIELATR
-607 LAAIRPGLRV
+607 RPGLRV

-622 YSELPVAATGIAVQ
+622 YAELPAVSAGIAVQ

-651 GTA
+651 GTG

>member
-1 VRRYLDTMQTPTD
+1 MRTPTD
-14 TMNMDDSVYRRL
+14 PTNIDDSAYRRL

-36 WLQAGGTVATWNA
+36 WLQPEGAVATWNA
-49 GAVHATG
+49 GALHATG
-56 YAAADI
+56 YTAQDM

-67 SLLFSGD
+67 SFLFSGD
-74 DNEGGAV
+74 DNDAAAPAA
-81 SSLLAVALREGR
+81 LLDLALREGR
-93 SELDSWLVRKD
+93 SELDTWLVRKD
-104 GSRFWAQILIDPVH
+104 GSRFWAQILVDPVR
-118 DGDKPLGFGVVMRDR
+118 DGDTPLGFGVVMRDR
-133 TERKRI
+133 TERKHV

-163 MLDPGGHVTS
+163 MLDPSGHVTS

-179 RIKGYAPDEVIGRHY
+179 RIKGYAPHEVIGRHY
-194 SAFFT
+194 SAFF
-199 AEDVARGEPM
+199 APEDVARGEPT
-209 TNLAAVAREGRI
+209 TNLEAVAREGRI
-221 ETEGWRQR
+221 ETEGWRLR

-244 TDDAGDLIGF
+244 TDDAGEIIGF

-273 AREALFQSQKLEAI
+273 AREALFQSQKLEAV

-310 LMRDN
+310 LMRDH
-315 AELPERLDRLVANA
+315 AELPERLNRLVGNA
-329 LTGVRRGVSLTQRM
+329 LSGVRRGVSLTQRM
-343 LAFARRQQLNLE
+343 LAFARRQQLHLQ

-361 LVSGMSDLLR
+361 LISGMSDLLR

-377 ISIEVHF
+377 IAIETRF
-384 PLALPAVMGDMN
+384 PPGLPDVMGDIN

-403 NLSVNARD
+403 NLCVNARD
-411 AMPEGGVIM
+411 AMTEGGVITIQASTEK
-420 VRALVEEVDGARN
+420 VHGPHN
-433 LPLPAGKY
+433 LHLRPGKY
-441 VRLSITDS
+441 IRLSITDD
-449 GSGMNAATLARATEP
+449 GSGMDATTLARATEP

-486 QQLGGTLQ
+486 QQSGGALQ
-494 LESSETAG
+494 LESNQTGG
-502 TTATMYLPVAPSAA
+502 TTVSIYLPVVPPGAVALPA
-516 MPLSQA
+516 A
-522 APVVHG
+522 APAASPG
-528 RMRQPVAETSG
+528 RVTRAVAENQG

-565 YDARGAASANEALR
+565 YDARGAASAKEALR
-579 RLQTIDELFAVV
+579 RLEMIDELFAVV

-600 GAELATE
+600 GSELASELAT
-607 LAAIRPGLRV
+607 IRPGLRV

-622 YSELPVAATGIAVQ
+622 YAELPVAAAGIAVQ

-651 GTA
+651 GTG

>member
-1 VRRYLDTMQTPTD
+1 MQTPAHTSQ
-14 TMNMDDSVYRRL
+14 MDDSAYRRL

-36 WLQAGGTVATWNA
+36 WLSAGGTVATWNA
-49 GAVHATG
+49 GALHATG
-56 YAAADI
+56 YAAEDMI
-62 VGAPF
+62 GAPF
-67 SLLFSGD
+67 STLFSGD
-74 DNEGGAV
+74 DNLAGTPR
-81 SSLLAVALREGR
+81 SLLDIALREGR
-93 SELDSWLVRKD
+93 SELDGWLVRKD
-104 GSRFWAQILIDPVH
+104 GSRFWAQVLVDPVH
-118 DGDKPLGFGVVMRDR
+118 EGDTALGFGVVMRDR

-163 MLDPGGHVTS
+163 MLDPDGHVTS

-179 RIKGYAPDEVIGRHY
+179 RIKGYAPHEVIGHHY

-199 AEDVARGEPM
+199 PEDIARGEPM
-209 TNLAAVAREGRI
+209 TNLEAVVREGRI
-221 ETEGWRQR
+221 ETEGWRLR

-244 TDDAGDLIGF
+244 TDDSGKLIGF

-273 AREALFQSQKLEAI
+273 TREALFQSQKLEAV

-310 LMRDN
+310 LMRDH
-315 AELPERLDRLVANA
+315 AELPERLNRLVGNA

-343 LAFARRQQLNLE
+343 LAFARRQQLHLE
-355 PVNVVT
+355 PVNVVS

-377 ISIEVHF
+377 IGIEVRF
-384 PLALPAVMGDMN
+384 PLTLPAVMGDIN

-403 NLSVNARD
+403 NLCVNARD
-411 AMPEGGVIM
+411 AMGEGGVITI
-420 VRALVEEVDGARN
+420 RAAAEEVHGKHALQ
-433 LPLPAGKY
+433 LPSGRY
-441 VRLSITDS
+441 VRLSITDT
-449 GSGMNAATLARATEP
+449 GTGMDAVTLARATEP

-486 QQLGGTLQ
+486 QQSGGALQ
-494 LESSETAG
+494 LESSETGG
-502 TTATMYLPVAPSAA
+502 TTVSIYLPVAAA
-516 MPLSQA
+516 DASPAADELPATHGHSVPQ
-522 APVVHG
+522 APV
-528 RMRQPVAETSG
+528 AKG
-539 PLPVILVVDDDPL
+539 PLPVVLVVDDDPL
-552 VLSTAVEMLNYAG
+552 VLSTAVEMLSYAG
-565 YDARGAASANEALR
+565 YDARGAASAREALR
-579 RLQTIDELFAVV
+579 RLETIDELIAVV

-600 GAELATE
+600 GSELASELAT
-607 LAAIRPGLRV
+607 LRPGLRV

-622 YSELPVAATGIAVQ
+622 YAELPVAATGIAVQ

-651 GTA
+651 G

>member
-1 VRRYLDTMQTPTD
+1 
-14 TMNMDDSVYRRL
+14 MNTHRDSARMDDSAYRRL

-36 WLQAGGTVATWNA
+36 WLEPGGAVATWNA
-49 GAVHATG
+49 GALHATG
-56 YAAADI
+56 YSAADMI
-62 VGAPF
+62 GQPF
-67 SLLFSGD
+67 SLLFSGE
-74 DNEGGAV
+74 DNGTGAPEA
-81 SSLLAVALREGR
+81 LLDTALREGR
-93 SELDSWLVRKD
+93 SELDGWLLRKD
-104 GSRFWAQILIDPVH
+104 GSRFWAQILIDPVR
-118 DGDKPLGFGVVMRDR
+118 DGDTPLGFGVVMRDR
-133 TERKRI
+133 TERKRL
-139 DEELRNSQE
+139 DEELRRSQE

-163 MLDPGGHVTS
+163 MLDPGGHITS

-179 RIKGYAPDEVIGRHY
+179 RIKGYAPEEVIGRHY

-199 AEDVARGEPM
+199 PDDVARGEPT
-209 TNLAAVAREGRI
+209 TNLEAVAREGRI
-221 ETEGWRQR
+221 ETEGWRLR

-244 TDDAGDLIGF
+244 TDDTGKLIGF

-267 ALALEE
+267 AQALEQ
-273 AREALFQSQKLEAI
+273 AREALFQSQKLEAV

-310 LMRDN
+310 LMRDH
-315 AELPERLDRLVANA
+315 AELPERLNRLVGNA

-343 LAFARRQQLNLE
+343 LAFARRQQLHLE

-377 ISIEVHF
+377 IAIEVRF
-384 PLALPAVMGDMN
+384 PLALPDVMGDIN

-403 NLSVNARD
+403 NLCVNARD
-411 AMPEGGVIM
+411 AMGEGGIISIQ
-420 VRALVEEVDGARN
+420 AATEAIGTAHLLHLAPGD
-433 LPLPAGKY
+433 Y
-441 VRLSITDS
+441 VRLSIADN
-449 GSGMNAATLARATEP
+449 GSGMDATTLARATEP

-475 GLGLSMVHGIA
+475 GLGLSMVHGIV
-486 QQLGGTLQ
+486 QQSGGALQ
-494 LESSETAG
+494 LESGDAG
-502 TTATMYLPVAPSAA
+502 TTVSIYLPVAPSEATA
-516 MPLSQA
+516 LPVSTPTEPRRVNRQA
-522 APVVHG
+522 VDVK
-528 RMRQPVAETSG
+528 G

-579 RLQTIDELFAVV
+579 RLETIDELVAVV

-600 GAELATE
+600 GSE
-607 LAAIRPGLRV
+607 LAARLATIRPGLRV

-622 YSELPVAATGIAVQ
+622 YSELPTAAPGIAVQ
-636 LQKPFGRDALLAAIR
+636 LQKPFGRDALLAALR
-651 GTA
+651 GNG

>member
-1 VRRYLDTMQTPTD
+1 
-14 TMNMDDSVYRRL
+14 MDDSAYRRL

-36 WLQAGGTVATWNA
+36 WLQPDGAVATWNA
-49 GAVHATG
+49 GALHATG
-56 YAAADI
+56 YAAQDMT
-62 VGAPF
+62 GAPF
-67 SLLFSGD
+67 SFLFSGD
-74 DNEGGAV
+74 DNDAGAPTK
-81 SSLLAVALREGR
+81 LLDLALRDGR
-93 SELDSWLVRKD
+93 SELDTWLVRKD
-104 GSRFWAQILIDPVH
+104 GSRFWAQILVDPVR
-118 DGDKPLGFGVVMRDR
+118 DGDTPLGFGVVMRDR

-163 MLDPGGHVTS
+163 MLDPGGNITS

-199 AEDVARGEPM
+199 PEDVARGEPM
-209 TNLAAVAREGRI
+209 TNLEAVVREGRI
-221 ETEGWRQR
+221 ETEGWRLR

-244 TDDAGDLIGF
+244 TDDAGKLIGF

-273 AREALFQSQKLEAI
+273 TREALFQSQKLEAV

-310 LMRDN
+310 LMRDH
-315 AELPERLDRLVANA
+315 AELPERLNRLVGNA
-329 LTGVRRGVSLTQRM
+329 LSGVRRGVSLTQRM
-343 LAFARRQQLNLE
+343 LAFARRQQLHLE

-377 ISIEVHF
+377 IAIEVRF
-384 PLALPAVMGDMN
+384 PLALPDVMGDIN

-403 NLSVNARD
+403 NLCVNARD
-411 AMPEGGVIM
+411 AMADGGVITIQ
-420 VRALVEEVDGARN
+420 ATTEEIHGPHLLHVQ
-433 LPLPAGKY
+433 PGKY
-441 VRLSITDS
+441 VRLSITDT
-449 GSGMNAATLARATEP
+449 GSGMDSATLARATEP

-486 QQLGGTLQ
+486 QQSGGALQ
-494 LESSETAG
+494 LESSGTGG
-502 TTATMYLPVAPSAA
+502 TTVSIYLPVAPAEA
-516 MPLSQA
+516 MRPQSV
-522 APVVHG
+522 AP
-528 RMRQPVAETSG
+528 AESDRLTTAVEGSHG

-565 YDARGAASANEALR
+565 YDARGAASAKEALR
-579 RLQTIDELFAVV
+579 SLETIDELVAVV

-600 GAELATE
+600 GSELASK
-607 LAAIRPGLRV
+607 LASIRPGLRV

-622 YSELPVAATGIAVQ
+622 YAELPVSAPGIAVQ

-651 GTA
+651 GGA

>member
-1 VRRYLDTMQTPTD
+1 MRTPQD
-14 TMNMDDSVYRRL
+14 SVNMDDSAYRRL

-36 WLQAGGTVATWNA
+36 WLQPDGAVATWNA
-49 GAVHATG
+49 GAFHATG
-56 YAAADI
+56 YSAEDM

-67 SLLFSGD
+67 SALFSGE
-74 DNEGGAV
+74 DNRAAAPAA
-81 SSLLAVALREGR
+81 LLDLALREGR
-93 SELDSWLVRKD
+93 SELDTWLVRKD
-104 GSRFWAQILIDPVH
+104 GSRFWAQILIDPVL
-118 DGDKPLGFGVVMRDR
+118 DSDTPLGFGVVMRDR
-133 TERKRI
+133 TERKRL

-163 MLDPGGHVTS
+163 MLDPGGNITS
-173 WNSGAE
+173 WNSGAQ
-179 RIKGYAPDEVIGRHY
+179 RIKGYAPHEVIGRHY

-199 AEDVARGEPM
+199 PEDVARGEPT
-209 TNLAAVAREGRI
+209 TNLEAVAREGRI
-221 ETEGWRQR
+221 ETEGWRLR

-244 TDDAGDLIGF
+244 TDDAGKLIGF

-273 AREALFQSQKLEAI
+273 TREALFQSQKLEAV

-310 LMRDN
+310 LMRDH
-315 AELPERLDRLVANA
+315 AELPERLNRLVGNA
-329 LTGVRRGVSLTQRM
+329 LSGVRRGVSLTQRM
-343 LAFARRQQLNLE
+343 LAFARRQQLHLE

-377 ISIEVHF
+377 ISIEVRF
-384 PLALPAVMGDMN
+384 PLALPDVMGDLN
-396 QLELCVL
+396 QLELCIL
-403 NLSVNARD
+403 NLCVNARD
-411 AMPEGGVIM
+411 AMTEGGVIT
-420 VRALVEEVDGARN
+420 VRAVTEEIRTPHILHVR
-433 LPLPAGKY
+433 PGKY
-441 VRLSITDS
+441 VRLSITDN
-449 GSGMNAATLARATEP
+449 GSGMDAATLARATEP

-475 GLGLSMVHGIA
+475 GLGLSMVHGIV
-486 QQLGGTLQ
+486 QQSGGALQ
-494 LESSETAG
+494 LESSETGG
-502 TTATMYLPVAPSAA
+502 TTVSIYLPVAPSGAIA
-516 MPLSQA
+516 VPALAPASPERATKAVAQSQ
-522 APVVHG
+522 
-528 RMRQPVAETSG
+528 G

-565 YDARGAASANEALR
+565 YDARGAASAKEALR
-579 RLQTIDELFAVV
+579 SLETIDELLAVV

-600 GAELATE
+600 GSELASK
-607 LAAIRPGLRV
+607 LATMRPGLRV

-622 YSELPVAATGIAVQ
+622 YAELPVADTGIAVQ

-651 GTA
+651 GTG

>member
-1 VRRYLDTMQTPTD
+1 MRTPQD
-14 TMNMDDSVYRRL
+14 SVNMDDSAYRRL

-36 WLQAGGTVATWNA
+36 WLQPDGAVATWNA
-49 GAVHATG
+49 GAFHATG
-56 YAAADI
+56 YSAEDM

-67 SLLFSGD
+67 SALFSGE
-74 DNEGGAV
+74 DNRAAAPAA
-81 SSLLAVALREGR
+81 LLDLALREGR
-93 SELDSWLVRKD
+93 SELDTWLVRKD
-104 GSRFWAQILIDPVH
+104 GSRFWAQILIDPVL
-118 DGDKPLGFGVVMRDR
+118 DSDTPLGFGVVMRDR
-133 TERKRI
+133 TERKRL

-163 MLDPGGHVTS
+163 MLDPGGNITS
-173 WNSGAE
+173 WNSGAQ
-179 RIKGYAPDEVIGRHY
+179 RIKGYAPHEVIGRHY

-199 AEDVARGEPM
+199 PEDVARGEPT
-209 TNLAAVAREGRI
+209 TNLEAVAREGRI
-221 ETEGWRQR
+221 ETEGWRLR

-244 TDDAGDLIGF
+244 TDDAGKLIGF

-273 AREALFQSQKLEAI
+273 TREALFQSQKLEAV

-310 LMRDN
+310 LMRDH
-315 AELPERLDRLVANA
+315 AELPERLNRLVGNA
-329 LTGVRRGVSLTQRM
+329 LSGVRRGVSLTQRM
-343 LAFARRQQLNLE
+343 LAFARRQQLHLE

-377 ISIEVHF
+377 ISIEVRF
-384 PLALPAVMGDMN
+384 PLALPDVMGDLN
-396 QLELCVL
+396 QLELCIL
-403 NLSVNARD
+403 NLCVNARD
-411 AMPEGGVIM
+411 AMTEGGVIT
-420 VRALVEEVDGARN
+420 VRAVTEEIRAPHILHVR
-433 LPLPAGKY
+433 PGKY
-441 VRLSITDS
+441 VRLSITDN
-449 GSGMNAATLARATEP
+449 GSGMDAATLARATEP

-475 GLGLSMVHGIA
+475 GLGLSMVHGIV
-486 QQLGGTLQ
+486 QQSGGALQ
-494 LESSETAG
+494 LESSETGG
-502 TTATMYLPVAPSAA
+502 TTVSIYLPVAPSGAIA
-516 MPLSQA
+516 VPALAPASPKRATKAPAQSQ
-522 APVVHG
+522 
-528 RMRQPVAETSG
+528 G

-565 YDARGAASANEALR
+565 YDARGAASAKEALR
-579 RLQTIDELFAVV
+579 SLETIDELLAVV

-600 GAELATE
+600 GSELASK
-607 LAAIRPGLRV
+607 LATMRPGLRV

-622 YSELPVAATGIAVQ
+622 YAELPVADTGIAVQ

-651 GTA
+651 GTG

>member
-1 VRRYLDTMQTPTD
+1 MRTPQD
-14 TMNMDDSVYRRL
+14 SVNMDDSAYRRL

-36 WLQAGGTVATWNA
+36 WLQPDGAVATWNA
-49 GAVHATG
+49 GAFHATG
-56 YAAADI
+56 YSAEDM

-67 SLLFSGD
+67 SALFSGE
-74 DNEGGAV
+74 DNGAAAPAA
-81 SSLLAVALREGR
+81 LLDLALREGR
-93 SELDSWLVRKD
+93 SELDTWLVRKD
-104 GSRFWAQILIDPVH
+104 GSRFWAQILIDPVL
-118 DGDKPLGFGVVMRDR
+118 DSDTPLGFGVVMRDR
-133 TERKRI
+133 TERKRL

-163 MLDPGGHVTS
+163 MLDPGGHITS
-173 WNSGAE
+173 WNSGAQ
-179 RIKGYAPDEVIGRHY
+179 RIKGYAPQEVIGRHY

-199 AEDVARGEPM
+199 PEDVARGEPT
-209 TNLAAVAREGRI
+209 TNLEAVAREGRI
-221 ETEGWRQR
+221 ETEGWRLR

-244 TDDAGDLIGF
+244 TDDAGKLIGF

-273 AREALFQSQKLEAI
+273 TREALFQSQKLEAV

-310 LMRDN
+310 LMRDH
-315 AELPERLDRLVANA
+315 AELPERLNRLVGNA
-329 LTGVRRGVSLTQRM
+329 LSGVRRGVSLTQRM
-343 LAFARRQQLNLE
+343 LAFARRQQLHLE

-377 ISIEVHF
+377 ISMEVRF
-384 PLALPAVMGDMN
+384 PLALPDVMGDLN
-396 QLELCVL
+396 QLELCIL
-403 NLSVNARD
+403 NLCVNARD
-411 AMPEGGVIM
+411 AMTEGGVIT
-420 VRALVEEVDGARN
+420 VRAATEEIRAPHILHVR
-433 LPLPAGKY
+433 PGKY
-441 VRLSITDS
+441 VRLSITDN
-449 GSGMNAATLARATEP
+449 GPGMDAATLARATEP

-475 GLGLSMVHGIA
+475 GLGLSMVHGIV
-486 QQLGGTLQ
+486 QQSGGALQ
-494 LESSETAG
+494 LESSETGG
-502 TTATMYLPVAPSAA
+502 TTVSIYLPVAPSGAIA
-516 MPLSQA
+516 VPALAPASPKRATKAPAQSQ
-522 APVVHG
+522 
-528 RMRQPVAETSG
+528 G

-565 YDARGAASANEALR
+565 YDARGAASAKEALR
-579 RLQTIDELFAVV
+579 SLETIDELLAVV

-600 GAELATE
+600 GSELASK
-607 LAAIRPGLRV
+607 LATMRPGLRV

-622 YSELPVAATGIAVQ
+622 YAELPVADTGIAVQ

-651 GTA
+651 GTG

>member
-1 VRRYLDTMQTPTD
+1 
-14 TMNMDDSVYRRL
+14 MNTHRDSARMDDSAYRRL

-36 WLQAGGTVATWNA
+36 WLEPGGAVATWNA
-49 GAVHATG
+49 GALHATG
-56 YAAADI
+56 YAAADMI
-62 VGAPF
+62 GRPF
-67 SLLFSGD
+67 SLLFSGED
-74 DNEGGAV
+74 HGAGAPEA
-81 SSLLAVALREGR
+81 LLDTALREGR
-93 SELDSWLVRKD
+93 SELDGWLVRKD
-104 GSRFWAQILIDPVH
+104 GSRFWAQILIDPVR
-118 DGDKPLGFGVVMRDR
+118 DGETPLGFGVVMRDR
-133 TERKRI
+133 TERKRL
-139 DEELRNSQE
+139 DEELRRSQE

-163 MLDPGGHVTS
+163 MLDPSGHITS

-179 RIKGYAPDEVIGRHY
+179 RIKGYAPEEVIGRHY

-199 AEDVARGEPM
+199 PEDVARGEPT
-209 TNLAAVAREGRI
+209 TNLEAVAREGRI
-221 ETEGWRQR
+221 ETEGWRLR

-244 TDDAGDLIGF
+244 TDDTGKLIGF

-267 ALALEE
+267 AQALEQ
-273 AREALFQSQKLEAI
+273 AREALFQSQKLEAV

-310 LMRDN
+310 LMRDH
-315 AELPERLDRLVANA
+315 AELPERLNRLVGNA

-343 LAFARRQQLNLE
+343 LAFARRQQLHLE

-377 ISIEVHF
+377 IAIEVRF
-384 PLALPAVMGDMN
+384 PLALPEVMGDVN

-403 NLSVNARD
+403 NLCVNARD
-411 AMPEGGVIM
+411 AMGEGGIITIQ
-420 VRALVEEVDGARN
+420 AATETIDTPHLLHLEPGD
-433 LPLPAGKY
+433 Y
-441 VRLSITDS
+441 VRLSITDN
-449 GSGMNAATLARATEP
+449 GSGMDATTLARATEP

-486 QQLGGTLQ
+486 QQSGGALQ
-494 LESSETAG
+494 LESSDAG
-502 TTATMYLPVAPSAA
+502 TTVSIYLPIAPSEATTLPA
-516 MPLSQA
+516 SPSA
-522 APVVHG
+522 EPRRVTG
-528 RMRQPVAETSG
+528 RPAEAKG
-539 PLPVILVVDDDPL
+539 PRPVILVVDDDPL

-579 RLQTIDELFAVV
+579 RLETIDELVAVV

-600 GAELATE
+600 GSELATR
-607 LAAIRPGLRV
+607 LATIRPGLRV

-622 YSELPVAATGIAVQ
+622 YSELPTTAPGIAVQ

-651 GTA
+651 GNG

>member
-1 VRRYLDTMQTPTD
+1 MRTPTD
-14 TMNMDDSVYRRL
+14 PTYMDDSAYRRL

-36 WLQAGGTVATWNA
+36 WLQPGGEVATWNA
-49 GAVHATG
+49 GAFHATG
-56 YAAADI
+56 YTAADM
-62 VGAPF
+62 VDASF

-74 DNEGGAV
+74 DNDVGAPRA
-81 SSLLAVALREGR
+81 LLDLALREGR
-93 SELDSWLVRKD
+93 SELDTWLVRKD
-104 GSRFWAQILIDPVH
+104 GSRFWAQILVDPVR
-118 DGDKPLGFGVVMRDR
+118 DGDTPLGFGVVMRDR
-133 TERKRI
+133 TERKRV

-179 RIKGYAPDEVIGRHY
+179 RIKGYAPHEVIGRHY

-199 AEDVARGEPM
+199 PEDVARGEPT
-209 TNLAAVAREGRI
+209 TNLEAVAREGRI
-221 ETEGWRQR
+221 ETEGWRLR

-244 TDDAGDLIGF
+244 TDDAGKLIGF

-273 AREALFQSQKLEAI
+273 TREALFQSQKLEAV

-310 LMRDN
+310 LMRDH
-315 AELPERLDRLVANA
+315 AELPERLNRLVGNA

-343 LAFARRQQLNLE
+343 LAFARRQQLHLE

-371 TSLGPS
+371 TSLGPT
-377 ISIEVHF
+377 ISIEVRF
-384 PLALPAVMGDMN
+384 PLALPEVMGDIN
-396 QLELCVL
+396 QLELCIL
-403 NLSVNARD
+403 NLCVNARD
-411 AMPEGGVIM
+411 AMTEGGVITI
-420 VRALVEEVDGARN
+420 RAGTEEVHRPHILHVA
-433 LPLPAGKY
+433 PGKY
-441 VRLSITDS
+441 VRLSITDT
-449 GSGMNAATLARATEP
+449 GSGMDAATLARATEP

-486 QQLGGTLQ
+486 QQSGGALQ
-494 LESSETAG
+494 LESSETDGTTVTIYLPVVPSG
-502 TTATMYLPVAPSAA
+502 TTALPA
-516 MPLSQA
+516 A
-522 APVVHG
+522 APEGPSRVT
-528 RMRQPVAETSG
+528 RAVAANKG

-579 RLQTIDELFAVV
+579 RLETIDELVAVV

-600 GAELATE
+600 GSELASK
-607 LAAIRPGLRV
+607 LATIRPGLRV

-622 YSELPVAATGIAVQ
+622 YAELPVAAAGIAVQ

-651 GTA
+651 GTG

>member
-1 VRRYLDTMQTPTD
+1 
-14 TMNMDDSVYRRL
+14 MDDSAYRRL

-36 WLQAGGTVATWNA
+36 WLQPGGTVATWNA
-49 GAVHATG
+49 GAFHATG
-56 YAAADI
+56 YTADDM

-74 DNEGGAV
+74 DSAAGVADT
-81 SSLLAVALREGR
+81 LLKVAFSEGR
-93 SELDSWLVRKD
+93 SELDGWLVRKD
-104 GSRFWAQILIDPVH
+104 GSRFWAQILVDPVR
-118 DGDKPLGFGVVMRDR
+118 DDDRPLGFGVVMRDR
-133 TERKRI
+133 TERKRVE
-139 DEELRNSQE
+139 EELRRSQE
-148 QFRVLVQGVADYAIY
+148 QFRMLVQGVADYAIY

-179 RIKGYAPDEVIGRHY
+179 RIKGYTPDEVIGRHY

-199 AEDVARGEPM
+199 REDVARGEPM
-209 TNLAAVAREGRI
+209 TNLAAVVREGRI

-244 TDDAGDLIGF
+244 TDDAGELIGF

-260 VTERRAS
+260 VTERRAA

-273 AREALFQSQKLEAI
+273 AREALFQSQKLEAV

-310 LMRDN
+310 LMRDH
-315 AELPERLDRLVANA
+315 AELPERLNRLVGNA
-329 LTGVRRGVSLTQRM
+329 LTGVRRGVTLTQRM
-343 LAFARRQQLNLE
+343 LAFARRQQLHVE

-361 LVSGMSDLLR
+361 LISGMSDLLR

-377 ISIEVHF
+377 IAIEVRF
-384 PLALPAVMGDMN
+384 PLSLPEVMGDIN

-403 NLSVNARD
+403 NLCVNARD
-411 AMPEGGVIM
+411 AMAEGGVITI
-420 VRALVEEVDGARN
+420 RAVTDEVIHSQTLAIPSGR
-433 LPLPAGKY
+433 Y
-441 VRLSITDS
+441 VKLSIADT
-449 GSGMNAATLARATEP
+449 GSGMDAATLARATEP

-486 QQLGGTLQ
+486 QQLGGALQ
-494 LESSETAG
+494 LESSESTG
-502 TTATMYLPVAPSAA
+502 TTVTIYLPVAPSVPGA
-516 MPLSQA
+516 LQEV
-522 APVVHG
+522 APVVPQRAIRHI
-528 RMRQPVAETSG
+528 AEKQG

-565 YDARGAASANEALR
+565 YDARGASSGHEALR
-579 RLQTIDELFAVV
+579 RLETLDELVAVV

-600 GAELATE
+600 GSELAAELANR
-607 LAAIRPGLRV
+607 RPGLRV

-622 YSELPVAATGIAVQ
+622 YAELPAVSTGIAVQ

>member
-1 VRRYLDTMQTPTD
+1 MRTPQYSV
-14 TMNMDDSVYRRL
+14 NMDDSAYRRL

-36 WLQAGGTVATWNA
+36 WLQPDGAVATWNA
-49 GAVHATG
+49 GAFHATG
-56 YAAADI
+56 YSAQDM

-67 SLLFSGD
+67 SALFSGE
-74 DNEGGAV
+74 DNGAAAPAA
-81 SSLLAVALREGR
+81 LLDLALRDGR
-93 SELDSWLVRKD
+93 SELDTWLVRKD
-104 GSRFWAQILIDPVH
+104 GSRFWAQILIDPVL
-118 DGDKPLGFGVVMRDR
+118 DSDAPLGFGVVMRDR
-133 TERKRI
+133 TERKRL

-163 MLDPGGHVTS
+163 MLDPGGHITS

-179 RIKGYAPDEVIGRHY
+179 RIKGYAPHEVIGRHY

-199 AEDVARGEPM
+199 PEDVARGEPT
-209 TNLAAVAREGRI
+209 TNLEAVAREGRI
-221 ETEGWRQR
+221 ETEGWRLR

-244 TDDAGDLIGF
+244 TDDAGKLIGF

-273 AREALFQSQKLEAI
+273 TREALFQSQKLEAV

-310 LMRDN
+310 LMRDH
-315 AELPERLDRLVANA
+315 AELPERLNRLVGNA
-329 LTGVRRGVSLTQRM
+329 LSGVRRGVSLTQRM
-343 LAFARRQQLNLE
+343 LAFARRQQLHLE

-377 ISIEVHF
+377 ISIEVRF
-384 PLALPAVMGDMN
+384 PLALPDVMGDLN
-396 QLELCVL
+396 QLELCIL
-403 NLSVNARD
+403 NLCVNARD
-411 AMPEGGVIM
+411 AMTEGGVIT
-420 VRALVEEVDGARN
+420 VRAATEEIRAPHILHVR
-433 LPLPAGKY
+433 PGKY
-441 VRLSITDS
+441 VRLSITDN
-449 GSGMNAATLARATEP
+449 GSGMDAATLARATEP

-475 GLGLSMVHGIA
+475 GLGLSMVHGIV
-486 QQLGGTLQ
+486 QQSGGALQ
-494 LESSETAG
+494 LESSETGG
-502 TTATMYLPVAPSAA
+502 TTVSIYLPVAPSGAIA
-516 MPLSQA
+516 VPAHAPASPTRATKAVAQSQ
-522 APVVHG
+522 
-528 RMRQPVAETSG
+528 G

-565 YDARGAASANEALR
+565 YDARGAASAKEALR
-579 RLQTIDELFAVV
+579 SLETIDELLAVV

-600 GAELATE
+600 GSELASK
-607 LAAIRPGLRV
+607 LATMRPGLRV

-622 YSELPVAATGIAVQ
+622 YAELPVADTGIAVQ

-651 GTA
+651 GTG

>member
-1 VRRYLDTMQTPTD
+1 MRTPTD
-14 TMNMDDSVYRRL
+14 SVNMDDSAYRRL

-36 WLQAGGTVATWNA
+36 WLQPGGTVATWNA
-49 GAVHATG
+49 GALHATG
-56 YAAADI
+56 YTAQDM

-67 SLLFSGD
+67 SCLFSAD
-74 DNEGGAV
+74 DNDAAAPTA
-81 SSLLAVALREGR
+81 LLELALREGR
-93 SELDSWLVRKD
+93 SELDTWLVRKD
-104 GSRFWAQILIDPVH
+104 GSRFWAQILVDPVQE
-118 DGDKPLGFGVVMRDR
+118 GDTPLGFGVVMRDR

-139 DEELRNSQE
+139 DEELRSSQE

-173 WNSGAE
+173 WNSGAQ
-179 RIKGYAPDEVIGRHY
+179 RIKGYAPNEVIGRHY

-199 AEDVARGEPM
+199 AEDVARGEPT
-209 TNLAAVAREGRI
+209 TNLEAVAREGRI
-221 ETEGWRQR
+221 ETEGWRLR

-244 TDDAGDLIGF
+244 TDDAGELIGF

-260 VTERRAS
+260 VTEQRAS

-273 AREALFQSQKLEAI
+273 VREALFQSQKLEAV

-310 LMRDN
+310 LMRDH
-315 AELPERLDRLVANA
+315 AELPERLNRLVGNA
-329 LTGVRRGVSLTQRM
+329 LSGVRRGVSLTQRM
-343 LAFARRQQLNLE
+343 LAFARRQQLHLE

-377 ISIEVHF
+377 IAIEARF
-384 PLALPAVMGDMN
+384 PPALPDVMGDIN

-403 NLSVNARD
+403 NLCVNARD
-411 AMPEGGVIM
+411 AMTEGGVITIQ
-420 VRALVEEVDGARN
+420 AATEEVHGPHI
-433 LPLPAGKY
+433 LHLHPGKY
-441 VRLSITDS
+441 IRLSIIDD
-449 GSGMNAATLARATEP
+449 GSGMDATTLARATEP

-475 GLGLSMVHGIA
+475 GLGLSMVHGIV
-486 QQLGGTLQ
+486 QQSGGALQ
-494 LESSETAG
+494 LESKETGG
-502 TTATMYLPVAPSAA
+502 TTVSIYLPVVPPGTVALPA
-516 MPLSQA
+516 A
-522 APVVHG
+522 APASPG
-528 RMRQPVAETSG
+528 RVTKAVAENQG

-565 YDARGAASANEALR
+565 YDARGAASAKEALR
-579 RLQTIDELFAVV
+579 RLETIDELFAVV

-600 GAELATE
+600 GSELASELAT
-607 LAAIRPGLRV
+607 IRPGLRV

-622 YSELPVAATGIAVQ
+622 YAELPLVATGIAVQ

-651 GTA
+651 GTG

>member
-1 VRRYLDTMQTPTD
+1 MRTPQD
-14 TMNMDDSVYRRL
+14 SVNMDDSAYRRL

-36 WLQAGGTVATWNA
+36 WLQPDGAVATWNA
-49 GAVHATG
+49 GAFHATG
-56 YAAADI
+56 YSAEDM

-67 SLLFSGD
+67 SALFSGE
-74 DNEGGAV
+74 DNRAAAPAA
-81 SSLLAVALREGR
+81 LLDLALREGR
-93 SELDSWLVRKD
+93 SELDTWLVRKD
-104 GSRFWAQILIDPVH
+104 GSRFWAQILIDPVL
-118 DGDKPLGFGVVMRDR
+118 DSDTPLGFGVVMRDR
-133 TERKRI
+133 TERKRL

-163 MLDPGGHVTS
+163 MLDPGGNITS
-173 WNSGAE
+173 WNSGAQ
-179 RIKGYAPDEVIGRHY
+179 RIKGYAPHEVIGRHY

-199 AEDVARGEPM
+199 PEDVARGEPT
-209 TNLAAVAREGRI
+209 TNLEAVAREGRI
-221 ETEGWRQR
+221 ETEGWRLR

-244 TDDAGDLIGF
+244 TDDAGKLIGF

-273 AREALFQSQKLEAI
+273 TREALFQSQKLEAV

-310 LMRDN
+310 LMRDH
-315 AELPERLDRLVANA
+315 AELPERLNRLVGNA
-329 LTGVRRGVSLTQRM
+329 LSGVRRGVSLTQRM
-343 LAFARRQQLNLE
+343 LAFARRQQLHLE

-377 ISIEVHF
+377 ISIEVRF
-384 PLALPAVMGDMN
+384 PLALPDVMGDLN
-396 QLELCVL
+396 QLELCIL
-403 NLSVNARD
+403 NLCVNARD
-411 AMPEGGVIM
+411 AMTEGGVIT
-420 VRALVEEVDGARN
+420 VRAVTEEIRAPHILHVR
-433 LPLPAGKY
+433 PGKY
-441 VRLSITDS
+441 VRLSITDN
-449 GSGMNAATLARATEP
+449 GSGMDAATLARATEP

-475 GLGLSMVHGIA
+475 GLGLSMVHGIV
-486 QQLGGTLQ
+486 QQSGGALQ
-494 LESSETAG
+494 LESSETGG
-502 TTATMYLPVAPSAA
+502 TTVSIYLPVAPSGAIA
-516 MPLSQA
+516 VPALAPASPERATKAVAQSQ
-522 APVVHG
+522 
-528 RMRQPVAETSG
+528 G

-565 YDARGAASANEALR
+565 YDARGAASAKEALR
-579 RLQTIDELFAVV
+579 SLETIDELLAVV

-600 GAELATE
+600 GSELASK
-607 LAAIRPGLRV
+607 LATMRPGLRV

-622 YSELPVAATGIAVQ
+622 YAELPVADTGIAVQ

-651 GTA
+651 GTG

>member
-1 VRRYLDTMQTPTD
+1 MRTPTD
-14 TMNMDDSVYRRL
+14 PTTMDDSAYRRL

-36 WLQAGGTVATWNA
+36 WLQPEGSVATWNA
-49 GAVHATG
+49 GAFHATG
-56 YAAADI
+56 YAAQDM

-74 DNEGGAV
+74 DNDADAPAA
-81 SSLLAVALREGR
+81 LLDLALREGR
-93 SELDSWLVRKD
+93 SELDTWLVRKD
-104 GSRFWAQILIDPVH
+104 GSRFWAQILVDPVR
-118 DGDKPLGFGVVMRDR
+118 DGDTPLGFGVVMRDR
-133 TERKRI
+133 TERKRV

-163 MLDPGGHVTS
+163 MLDPGGHITS

-179 RIKGYAPDEVIGRHY
+179 RIKGYAPHEVIGRHY

-199 AEDVARGEPM
+199 PEDVARGEPT
-209 TNLAAVAREGRI
+209 TNLEAVVREGRI
-221 ETEGWRQR
+221 ETEGWRLR

-244 TDDAGDLIGF
+244 TDDAGKVIGF

-273 AREALFQSQKLEAI
+273 AREALFQSQKLEAV

-310 LMRDN
+310 LMRDHV
-315 AELPERLDRLVANA
+315 ELPERMNRLVGNA
-329 LTGVRRGVSLTQRM
+329 LSGVRRGVSLTQRM
-343 LAFARRQQLNLE
+343 LAFARRQQLHLE
-355 PVNVVT
+355 SVNIIT

-377 ISIEVHF
+377 IAIEVRF
-384 PLALPAVMGDMN
+384 PLALPDVIGDIN

-403 NLSVNARD
+403 NLCVNARD
-411 AMPEGGVIM
+411 AMADGGVITI
-420 VRALVEEVDGARN
+420 RAVTEEVHGPHILHVVPGR
-433 LPLPAGKY
+433 Y
-441 VRLSITDS
+441 VRLSITDN
-449 GSGMNAATLARATEP
+449 GLGMDAATLARATEP

-486 QQLGGTLQ
+486 QQSGGALQ
-494 LESSETAG
+494 LESSETGG
-502 TTATMYLPVAPSAA
+502 TTVSIFLPVAPLGAA
-516 MPLSQA
+516 TLPA
-522 APVVHG
+522 TAPAGPTRVI
-528 RMRQPVAETSG
+528 RAISETLG

-579 RLQTIDELFAVV
+579 SLETISELVAVV

-600 GAELATE
+600 GSE
-607 LAAIRPGLRV
+607 LAARLATMRPGLRV

-622 YSELPVAATGIAVQ
+622 YAELPVAAAGIAVQ

>member
-1 VRRYLDTMQTPTD
+1 MRTPQD
-14 TMNMDDSVYRRL
+14 SVNMDDSAYRRL

-36 WLQAGGTVATWNA
+36 WLQPDGAVATWNA
-49 GAVHATG
+49 GAFHATG
-56 YAAADI
+56 YSAEDM

-67 SLLFSGD
+67 SALFSGE
-74 DNEGGAV
+74 DNRAAAPAA
-81 SSLLAVALREGR
+81 LLDLALREGR
-93 SELDSWLVRKD
+93 SELDAWLVRKD
-104 GSRFWAQILIDPVH
+104 GSRFWAQILIDPVL
-118 DGDKPLGFGVVMRDR
+118 DSDTPLGFGVVMRDR
-133 TERKRI
+133 TERKRL

-163 MLDPGGHVTS
+163 MLDPGGNITS
-173 WNSGAE
+173 WNSGAQ
-179 RIKGYAPDEVIGRHY
+179 RIKGYAPHEVIGRHY

-199 AEDVARGEPM
+199 PEDVARGEPT
-209 TNLAAVAREGRI
+209 TNLEAVAREGRI
-221 ETEGWRQR
+221 ETEGWRLR

-244 TDDAGDLIGF
+244 TDDAGKLIGF

-273 AREALFQSQKLEAI
+273 TREALFQSQKLEAV

-310 LMRDN
+310 LMRDH
-315 AELPERLDRLVANA
+315 AELPERLNRLVGNA
-329 LTGVRRGVSLTQRM
+329 LSGVRRGVSLTQRM
-343 LAFARRQQLNLE
+343 LAFARRQQLHLE

-377 ISIEVHF
+377 ISIEVRF
-384 PLALPAVMGDMN
+384 PLALPDVMGDLN
-396 QLELCVL
+396 QLELCIL
-403 NLSVNARD
+403 NLCVNARD
-411 AMPEGGVIM
+411 AMTEGGVIT
-420 VRALVEEVDGARN
+420 VRAVTEEIRAPHILHVR
-433 LPLPAGKY
+433 PGKY
-441 VRLSITDS
+441 VRLSITDN
-449 GSGMNAATLARATEP
+449 GSGMDAATLARATEP

-475 GLGLSMVHGIA
+475 GLGLSMVHGIV
-486 QQLGGTLQ
+486 QQSGGALQ
-494 LESSETAG
+494 LESSETGG
-502 TTATMYLPVAPSAA
+502 TTVSIYLPVAPSGAIA
-516 MPLSQA
+516 VPAHAPASPKRATKAVAQSQ
-522 APVVHG
+522 
-528 RMRQPVAETSG
+528 G

-565 YDARGAASANEALR
+565 YDARGAASAKEALR
-579 RLQTIDELFAVV
+579 SLETIDELLAVV

-600 GAELATE
+600 GSELASK
-607 LAAIRPGLRV
+607 LATMRPGLRV

-622 YSELPVAATGIAVQ
+622 YAELPVADTGIAVQ

-651 GTA
+651 GTG